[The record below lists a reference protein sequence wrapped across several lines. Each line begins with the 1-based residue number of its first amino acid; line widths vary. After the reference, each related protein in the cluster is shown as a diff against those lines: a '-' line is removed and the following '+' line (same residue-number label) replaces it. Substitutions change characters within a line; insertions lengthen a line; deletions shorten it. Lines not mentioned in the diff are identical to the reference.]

1 MVSWGINRTKMSNK
15 EKLNKMKKSN
25 EQAETNPCTIHGF
38 MPLFLFGEWVLVDKN
53 KSGQII
59 ECYGNSCIV
68 DENGMWTEYQKERL
82 TKDTRYLTP
91 AEYYESNGA

>member
-1 MVSWGINRTKMSNK
+1 MRKIEQTSNK
-15 EKLNKMKKSN
+15 PQTGNSSL
-25 EQAETNPCTIHGF
+25 AVV
-38 MPLFLFGEWVLVDKN
+38 MPRFLFGEWVLVDKE

-91 AEYYESNGA
+91 AEYYELNGA

>member
-1 MVSWGINRTKMSNK
+1 M
-15 EKLNKMKKSN
+15 EKSN
-25 EQAETNPCTIHGF
+25 EQAEIKPCTIHGV
-38 MPLFLFGEWVLVDKN
+38 MPRFLFGEWVLVDKK

-91 AEYYESNGA
+91 AEYYELNGA

>member
-1 MVSWGINRTKMSNK
+1 MNT
-15 EKLNKMKKSN
+15 EKLSN
-25 EQAETNPCTIHGF
+25 EAENPALNKGAV
-38 MPLFLFGEWVLVDKN
+38 MPRFLFGEWILVDKK

-59 ECYGNSCIV
+59 ECYGNNCIV

-91 AEYYESNGA
+91 AEYYEANGA

>member
-1 MVSWGINRTKMSNK
+1 MSK
-15 EKLNKMKKSN
+15 EN
-25 EQAETNPCTIHGF
+25 EPLDKHENGNDFIANV
-38 MPLFLFGEWVLVDKN
+38 MPRFLFGEWVLVDKK

>member
-1 MVSWGINRTKMSNK
+1 MNTSSGKD
-15 EKLNKMKKSN
+15 
-25 EQAETNPCTIHGF
+25 QQPCIIADV
-38 MPLFLFGEWVLVDKN
+38 MQRFLFGEWVLVDKK

-68 DENGMWTEYQKERL
+68 DENGMWNEYEKERL

-91 AEYYESNGA
+91 SEYYELNGA

>member
-1 MVSWGINRTKMSNK
+1 MQGWEKGNGIINLIEIKMDTKNQNSTRDTQSGK
-15 EKLNKMKKSN
+15 
-25 EQAETNPCTIHGF
+25 AGVIPR
-38 MPLFLFGEWVLVDKN
+38 FLFGEWVLIDKE

-59 ECYGNSCIV
+59 DCYGSSCMV

-91 AEYYESNGA
+91 AEYYELNGA

>member
-1 MVSWGINRTKMSNK
+1 MKDF
-15 EKLNKMKKSN
+15 EKLTMYDENIETTASN
-25 EQAETNPCTIHGF
+25 SSDTLLDLDNVCAP
-38 MPLFLFGEWVLVDKN
+38 FLFGEWVLVDKE

-59 ECYGNSCIV
+59 ECYGNSCII

-91 AEYYESNGA
+91 AEYYESKGA

>member
-1 MVSWGINRTKMSNK
+1 MSK
-15 EKLNKMKKSN
+15 T
-25 EQAETNPCTIHGF
+25 EQTYDNPETGNSSLGVV
-38 MPLFLFGEWVLVDKN
+38 MPRFLFGEWVLVDKE

-82 TKDTRYLTP
+82 IKDTRYLTP

>member
-1 MVSWGINRTKMSNK
+1 MSKEENTKELNDNK
-15 EKLNKMKKSN
+15 ALH
-25 EQAETNPCTIHGF
+25 IGGV
-38 MPLFLFGEWVLVDKN
+38 MPRFLFGEWILVDKD

-68 DENGMWTEYQKERL
+68 DENGMWTEYQKGRL

-91 AEYYESNGA
+91 SEHYELNGA

>member
-1 MVSWGINRTKMSNK
+1 MSK
-15 EKLNKMKKSN
+15 QN
-25 EQAETNPCTIHGF
+25 ETFDNHEQGNSSLGVV
-38 MPLFLFGEWVLVDKN
+38 MPRFLFGEWVLVDKE

-82 TKDTRYLTP
+82 TKDTRYSTP
-91 AEYYESNGA
+91 AEYYESNVA